1 MANATVT
8 WRVCR
13 GVESERFGTIFLMK
27 MMTQM
32 RRKPLG
38 TCAARR
44 SGSLLRLAARRS
56 GSLLRLVGTATEFAG
71 VDDIGRQAR
80 SR

>member
-44 SGSLLRLAARRS
+44 SGSLLRL
-56 GSLLRLVGTATEFAG
+56 VGTATEFAG

>member
-1 MANATVT
+1 
-8 WRVCR
+8 
-13 GVESERFGTIFLMK
+13 MK

-38 TCAARR
+38 TC
-44 SGSLLRLAARRS
+44 AARRS